1 MPDLVIGSRRASPGR
16 ALRATGLL
24 VALGATALVVAW
36 FIYRRSVA
44 YDVPDGEPVSAPI
57 EVEQVDGVG
66 VGLRWSEA
74 RLTHVGGLTVV
85 RAAGEPFA
93 IGAAH
98 GRLLGPRLPA
108 TLAGFGPS
116 IDALAGDGGW
126 FGFTQAMRKD
136 WRLRFVDDGI
146 TDRHRRGL
154 AGLVR
159 GAAQSGVDRSYQEVL
174 RTATV
179 LDIGQPSATTAEVQT
194 RNLARALTVVAP
206 QAGAATDRL
215 WVGRSFALP
224 GLVDGGDGLGAPVLF
239 IVKPT
244 GRQAWAGVGWPGL
257 TGVVTGVNAAGLA
270 IMVHPT
276 RTRDVRA
283 SRSAVPIALIAREI
297 LEECTDLDAAIKKLE
312 ATPTLG
318 AAAFVIVDG
327 ARGRWAVVDRSPT
340 RVGVRRAPAS
350 RAVGDVLVSG
360 AFADDP
366 ENDRQ
371 LRTAATVARAA
382 RAERLAA
389 IPPAD
394 AAAVA
399 TLLRDRR
406 GADEAVLP
414 IGHRAALDDVAAAHV
429 VVLDPASLQLWIG
442 DGPGAGARLRGFDLR
457 HELRGEGDR
466 PVPPADLAPDPE
478 ADRGAAEQ
486 VRAARRELRA
496 ARGALNRG
504 APGRAAE
511 AVARARALAP
521 LLPEAWVVAGAVA
534 QARGDRAGALAAWRR
549 WFELGAD
556 DPGLA
561 ATLSS
566 AVAP

>member
-179 LDIGQPSATTAEVQT
+179 LDIGQPSATTAEGPDPQPGP
-194 RNLARALTVVAP
+194 RADRG
-206 QAGAATDRL
+206 GAA
-215 WVGRSFALP
+215 GR
-224 GLVDGGDGLGAPVLF
+224 
-239 IVKPT
+239 
-244 GRQAWAGVGWPGL
+244 RR
-257 TGVVTGVNAAGLA
+257 
-270 IMVHPT
+270 H
-276 RTRDVRA
+276 
-283 SRSAVPIALIAREI
+283 RSAVGRTELRPARPGRR
-297 LEECTDLDAAIKKLE
+297 AAM
-312 ATPTLG
+312 ASARRSCSSSSRP
-318 AAAFVIVDG
+318 AVR
-327 ARGRWAVVDRSPT
+327 RGRAW
-340 RVGVRRAPAS
+340 
-350 RAVGDVLVSG
+350 
-360 AFADDP
+360 
-366 ENDRQ
+366 
-371 LRTAATVARAA
+371 
-382 RAERLAA
+382 
-389 IPPAD
+389 
-394 AAAVA
+394 
-399 TLLRDRR
+399 
-406 GADEAVLP
+406 
-414 IGHRAALDDVAAAHV
+414 
-429 VVLDPASLQLWIG
+429 
-442 DGPGAGARLRGFDLR
+442 DGPA
-457 HELRGEGDR
+457 
-466 PVPPADLAPDPE
+466 
-478 ADRGAAEQ
+478 
-486 VRAARRELRA
+486 
-496 ARGALNRG
+496 
-504 APGRAAE
+504 
-511 AVARARALAP
+511 
-521 LLPEAWVVAGAVA
+521 
-534 QARGDRAGALAAWRR
+534 
-549 WFELGAD
+549 
-556 DPGLA
+556 
-561 ATLSS
+561 
-566 AVAP
+566 